1 MPSTRMQPQHEWNG
15 LEKQMSQSW
24 GLEWKQSL
32 LTLHVI
38 IITITMVRL
47 ALQLQSNNLALSYQI
62 QQHFLTIPMEAIEY
76 ASFSL
81 APVNLKW
88 W

>member
-1 MPSTRMQPQHEWNG
+1 
-15 LEKQMSQSW
+15 
-24 GLEWKQSL
+24 

-38 IITITMVRL
+38 IITITTVRL
-47 ALQLQSNNLALSYQI
+47 ALQLQWNNLVLSYQI
-62 QQHFLTIPMEAIEY
+62 QHFLTIPMEAIEY

-81 APVNLKW
+81 ASVHLKW